1 MAAAW
6 GGWRGGPAFLRGAL
20 GAGPRRACSSG
31 APVRTPAAAAQELQ
45 SSGRGRF
52 LLEHAAPFSA
62 FLTDSFGRQHNYL
75 RISLTEKCNL
85 RCQYCMPEEG
95 VQLTPKSDLLT
106 TQEIITLAKL
116 FVKEGVEKIRLTGGE
131 PLIRPDV
138 VDIVGQLRKLEGLK
152 TIAVTT
158 NGMNLT
164 RLLPRLK
171 EAGLNAINISL
182 DTLVPAKFEFIVRRK
197 GFHKVMEGIHKAT
210 ELGYRPV
217 KVNCVVMR
225 GFNEDELL
233 GFVDFTKDLPL
244 DVRFI
249 EYMPFD
255 GNKWNFKKMV
265 SYKEMLDTIKQQ
277 WPELEKLS
285 CETSSTAKS
294 YKVPHFQ
301 GQISFITSMS
311 EHFCGSCS
319 RLRIT
324 ADGNLKVCL
333 FGNSEVSLRDH
344 LRSGASEEE
353 LVQVIGAAVG
363 RKKKQHAG
371 MFNISQMKN
380 RPMILIE
387 PALILFPLCQD
398 ALQNSPNSK
407 QWGHTFSHWLTL
419 RARFPKQMRK
429 ALMENKLTGQLYL
442 PRSCPEQQWHIT
454 TGILQPHLRGPC
466 VFQKDPSSTF
476 DLKCLDASPV
486 NQVSVDYQSKG
497 ASPRSEL
504 GTMVS
509 RASDSLTHTDEE
521 GRATMVDVGGKSD
534 SRRSAVAVAVVHLGE
549 KAFGMVRQ
557 NQVKKGNV
565 LAVAQVAGIQG
576 AKLTSQLIPL
586 CHNIPLNHVE
596 VSLSLDEDR
605 YAVVIRSACQTWGR
619 TGVEMEA
626 LTAVSLAALTVYDMC
641 KAVTHDIVIEEVRL
655 LSKTGGQR
663 GDFSRV

>member
-1 MAAAW
+1 MAGAAW
-6 GGWRGGPAFLRGAL
+6 GRRGGLALLRGAL
-20 GAGPRRACSSG
+20 GAASRRACSSG
-31 APVRTPAAAAQELQ
+31 APVRAPSAAAQELQ

-95 VQLTPKSDLLT
+95 VQLTPKSELLT
-106 TQEIITLAKL
+106 AQEIITLARL

-138 VDIVGQLRKLEGLK
+138 VDIVGQLYKLEGLK

-158 NGMNLT
+158 NGINLT

-233 GFVDFTKDLPL
+233 SFVDFTKDLPL

-265 SYKEMLDTIKQQ
+265 SYKEMLDTIKQR
-277 WPELEKLS
+277 WPELEKLP

-294 YKVPHFQ
+294 FKVPHFQ

-311 EHFCGSCS
+311 EHFCGSCN

-333 FGNSEVSLRDH
+333 FGSSEVSLRDH

-353 LVQVIGAAVG
+353 LVQIIGAAVG
-363 RKKKQHAG
+363 RKKKQHA
-371 MFNISQMKN
+371 
-380 RPMILIE
+380 E
-387 PALILFPLCQD
+387 PVLMSLPLCRD
-398 ALQNSPNSK
+398 ALQNPPNSK
-407 QWGHTFSHWLTL
+407 QWGHTFSHWLTS
-419 RARFPKQMRK
+419 RASLPKQTGK
-429 ALMENKLTGQLYL
+429 VLMKNKLTRQLFL
-442 PRSCPEQQWHIT
+442 PGSYPEQQRQIT
-454 TGILQPHLRGPC
+454 MGILQTQLRGCC
-466 VFQKDPSSTF
+466 VFQKDPDSTF
-476 DLKCLDASPV
+476 DTKCLEASPV
-486 NQVSVDYQSKG
+486 GQVSVDCQSEE
-497 ASPRSEL
+497 ASSGSEFCTRDL
-504 GTMVS
+504 GSCTTVP
-509 RASDSLTHTDEE
+509 RASDNLTHTDEE
-521 GRATMVDVGGKSD
+521 GRATMVDVGGKPD
-534 SRRSAVAVAVVHLGE
+534 SKRIAVAGAVVRLGE

-557 NQVKKGNV
+557 NQVKKGDV
-565 LAVAQVAGIQG
+565 LAVAQIAGIQG

-596 VSLSLDEDR
+596 VSLSLDESR
-605 YAVVIRSACQTWGR
+605 YAVVIRSSCQTWGR

-626 LTAVSLAALTVYDMC
+626 LTAASLAALTVYDMC
-641 KAVTHDIVIEEVRL
+641 KAVTHDIVIEEVKL

-663 GDFSRV
+663 GDFSRA

>member
-6 GGWRGGPAFLRGAL
+6 GRRGGPALLRGAL
-20 GAGPRRACSSG
+20 GAAPARVCSSG
-31 APVRTPAAAAQELQ
+31 APVRAPSASAQELQ

-52 LLEHAAPFSA
+52 LTEHAAPFSA

-95 VQLTPKSDLLT
+95 VQLTPKSELLT
-106 TQEIITLAKL
+106 AQEIITLARL

-138 VDIVGQLRKLEGLK
+138 VDIVGQLYRLEGLK

-158 NGMNLT
+158 NGINLA

-265 SYKEMLDTIKQQ
+265 SYKEMLDTIKQR
-277 WPELEKLS
+277 WPELEKLP
-285 CETSSTAKS
+285 CEASSTAKS

-311 EHFCGSCS
+311 EHFCGSCN

-353 LVQVIGAAVG
+353 LVQIIGAAVG

-380 RPMILIE
+380 RPMILI
-387 PALILFPLCQD
+387 
-398 ALQNSPNSK
+398 
-407 QWGHTFSHWLTL
+407 
-419 RARFPKQMRK
+419 
-429 ALMENKLTGQLYL
+429 
-442 PRSCPEQQWHIT
+442 
-454 TGILQPHLRGPC
+454 
-466 VFQKDPSSTF
+466 
-476 DLKCLDASPV
+476 
-486 NQVSVDYQSKG
+486 
-497 ASPRSEL
+497 
-504 GTMVS
+504 
-509 RASDSLTHTDEE
+509 
-521 GRATMVDVGGKSD
+521 GG
-534 SRRSAVAVAVVHLGE
+534 
-549 KAFGMVRQ
+549 
-557 NQVKKGNV
+557 
-565 LAVAQVAGIQG
+565 
-576 AKLTSQLIPL
+576 
-586 CHNIPLNHVE
+586 
-596 VSLSLDEDR
+596 
-605 YAVVIRSACQTWGR
+605 
-619 TGVEMEA
+619 
-626 LTAVSLAALTVYDMC
+626 
-641 KAVTHDIVIEEVRL
+641 
-655 LSKTGGQR
+655 
-663 GDFSRV
+663 

>member
-1 MAAAW
+1 
-6 GGWRGGPAFLRGAL
+6 
-20 GAGPRRACSSG
+20 
-31 APVRTPAAAAQELQ
+31 
-45 SSGRGRF
+45 
-52 LLEHAAPFSA
+52 
-62 FLTDSFGRQHNYL
+62 
-75 RISLTEKCNL
+75 
-85 RCQYCMPEEG
+85 
-95 VQLTPKSDLLT
+95 
-106 TQEIITLAKL
+106 
-116 FVKEGVEKIRLTGGE
+116 
-131 PLIRPDV
+131 
-138 VDIVGQLRKLEGLK
+138 
-152 TIAVTT
+152 
-158 NGMNLT
+158 
-164 RLLPRLK
+164 
-171 EAGLNAINISL
+171 
-182 DTLVPAKFEFIVRRK
+182 
-197 GFHKVMEGIHKAT
+197 MEGIHKAT
-210 ELGYRPV
+210 ELGYHPV

-285 CETSSTAKS
+285 CEASSTAKG

-311 EHFCGSCS
+311 EHFCGSCN

-353 LVQVIGAAVG
+353 LIQVIGAAVG

-387 PALILFPLCQD
+387 PALMLFSLCQD

-429 ALMENKLTGQLYL
+429 TLMENKLTGQLYL
-442 PRSCPEQQWHIT
+442 PRSRPEQQWHIT
-454 TGILQPHLRGPC
+454 TGILQPPLRGSC

-476 DLKCLDASPV
+476 DPKCLDASPV
-486 NQVSVDYQSKG
+486 SQVSVDYQSKG
-497 ASPRSEL
+497 ASPGSEL

-509 RASDSLTHTDEE
+509 HASDSLTHTDEE
-521 GRATMVDVGGKSD
+521 GWATMVDVGGKSY
-534 SRRSAVAVAVVHLGE
+534 SRRSAVAVAVVRLGE
-549 KAFGMVRQ
+549 KAFGVVRQ

-626 LTAVSLAALTVYDMC
+626 LTAASLAALTVYDMC
-641 KAVTHDIVIEEVRL
+641 KAVTHDIVIEEVKL

>member
-1 MAAAW
+1 
-6 GGWRGGPAFLRGAL
+6 L
-20 GAGPRRACSSG
+20 
-31 APVRTPAAAAQELQ
+31 QELQ
-45 SSGRGRF
+45 RSGRGRF

-95 VQLTPKSDLLT
+95 VKLTPKSELLT
-106 TQEIITLAKL
+106 AQEIITLARL

-138 VDIVGQLRKLEGLK
+138 VDIVGQLYKLEGLK

-158 NGMNLT
+158 NGINLA

-210 ELGYRPV
+210 ELGYHPV

-265 SYKEMLDTIKQQ
+265 SYKEMLDTIKQR
-277 WPELEKLS
+277 WPELEKLP

-311 EHFCGSCS
+311 EHFCGSCN

-333 FGNSEVSLRDH
+333 FGNSEVSLRDQ

-353 LVQVIGAAVG
+353 LVQIIGAAVG

-380 RPMILIE
+380 RPMILIGGFPVNKMYSHVTSFFPPE
-387 PALILFPLCQD
+387 PALMSFPLCQD
-398 ALQNSPNSK
+398 ALQNPPNSE
-407 QWGHTFSHWLTL
+407 QWGHTFSHWLTW
-419 RARFPKQMRK
+419 RAI
-429 ALMENKLTGQLYL
+429 
-442 PRSCPEQQWHIT
+442 SH
-454 TGILQPHLRGPC
+454 
-466 VFQKDPSSTF
+466 KDPSSTF
-476 DLKCLDASPV
+476 DIKCLEASSV
-486 NQVSVDYQSKG
+486 GQVSVDCQSKE
-497 ASPRSEL
+497 ASPKSEFCARDS
-504 GTMVS
+504 GSYTKVP
-509 RASDSLTHTDEE
+509 RDSDKLTHTDEE
-521 GRATMVDVGGKSD
+521 GRATMVDVGGKPD
-534 SRRSAVAVAVVHLGE
+534 SRRSAVASAVVRLGE

-557 NQVKKGNV
+557 NQVKKGDV
-565 LAVAQVAGIQG
+565 LAVAQIAGIQG

-596 VSLSLDEDR
+596 VSLSLDEAR
-605 YAVVIRSACQTWGR
+605 HAVVIRSSCQTWGR

-626 LTAVSLAALTVYDMC
+626 LTAASLAALTVYDMC
-641 KAVTHDIVIEEVRL
+641 KAVTHDIVIEEVKL

>member
-1 MAAAW
+1 MAAAAW
-6 GGWRGGPAFLRGAL
+6 GRLLRGAR
-20 GAGPRRACSSG
+20 GAASRRACSSG
-31 APVRTPAAAAQELQ
+31 ARARAASAAAQELL
-45 SSGRGRF
+45 SSGRERF
-52 LLEHAAPFSA
+52 VLEHAAPFSA
-62 FLTDSFGRQHNYL
+62 FLMDSFGRQHNYL

-95 VQLTPKSDLLT
+95 VQLTPKPKLLT
-106 TQEIITLAKL
+106 AQEIITLARL
-116 FVKEGVEKIRLTGGE
+116 FVKEGVDKIRLTGGE

-138 VDIVGQLRKLEGLK
+138 VDIVGELYKLEGLK

-158 NGMNLT
+158 NGINLT
-164 RLLPRLK
+164 RLLPQLK

-210 ELGYRPV
+210 ELGYHPV

-225 GFNEDELL
+225 GFNEDEVLD
-233 GFVDFTKDLPL
+233 FVDFTKDLPL

-265 SYKEMLDTIKQQ
+265 SYKELLDIIKQR
-277 WPELEKLS
+277 WPELEKLPY
-285 CETSSTAKS
+285 ETSSTAKS

-311 EHFCGSCS
+311 EHFCGSCN

-344 LRSGASEEE
+344 LRSGASEKE
-353 LVQVIGAAVG
+353 LIQIIGAAVG
-363 RKKKQHAG
+363 RKKKQHA
-371 MFNISQMKN
+371 
-380 RPMILIE
+380 E
-387 PALILFPLCQD
+387 PALMSFPLCQD
-398 ALQNSPNSK
+398 ALQNSPNSR

-419 RARFPKQMRK
+419 RASLPKQNGKTSMK
-429 ALMENKLTGQLYL
+429 NKFTGQIFL
-442 PRSCPEQQWHIT
+442 PGSHPEKQWHLA
-454 TGILQPHLRGPC
+454 TGILQTQVQGYC

-476 DLKCLDASPV
+476 DTKCLDASVGQVPV
-486 NQVSVDYQSKG
+486 DCQSKEACSG
-497 ASPRSEL
+497 SEFHTRDS
-504 GTMVS
+504 GSCTKVPH
-509 RASDSLTHTDEE
+509 ASDNLTHTDEE
-521 GRATMVDVGGKSD
+521 GQATMVDVAGKPD
-534 SRRSAVAVAVVHLGE
+534 SRRSAVAGAVVVLGE
-549 KAFGMVRQ
+549 KAFRMVRQ
-557 NQVKKGNV
+557 NQVKKGDV
-565 LAVAQVAGIQG
+565 LAVAQIAGIQG

-586 CHNIPLNHVE
+586 CHNIPLYHVE
-596 VSLSLDEDR
+596 VSLSLDEAR
-605 YAVVIRSACQTWGR
+605 HAVVIRSSCHTWGR

-626 LTAVSLAALTVYDMC
+626 FTAASLAALTVYDMC
-641 KAVTHDIVIEEVRL
+641 KAVTHDIVIQEVKL
-655 LSKTGGQR
+655 ISKTGGQR